1 MTNKWMP
8 EIYYE
13 ESNSGITSGL
23 PFIKVPEDK
32 SMPGCLFMCEVR
44 DLKSKEEEEVEKEI
58 AIHSYANMTLLKNE
72 LSAKDYNKV
81 RKALGLMPL
90 EKATKKGEKI
100 NKKINKNIDV
110 N

>member
-13 ESNSGITSGL
+13 ESNNGITSGL
-23 PFIKVPEDK
+23 PFIKVPDNK

-44 DLKSKEEEEVEKEI
+44 DLKGTEEEVEKEI
-58 AIHSYANMTLLKNE
+58 AIHSYANMTLLKAQLND
-72 LSAKDYNKV
+72 KDYNKV

-90 EKATKKGEKI
+90 EKALKKGEKI
-100 NKKINKNIDV
+100 NNKISKNLDV

>member
-13 ESNSGITSGL
+13 ESNSGITTGL

-44 DLKSKEEEEVEKEI
+44 DLKSEEVEKEI
-58 AIHSYANMTLLKNE
+58 AIHSYANMTLLKNKLNDKE
-72 LSAKDYNKV
+72 YDNV
-81 RKALGLMPL
+81 RKVLGLLPL
-90 EKATKKGEKI
+90 KKATKKGEKI
-100 NKKINKNIDV
+100 NKKINKSIDV